1 LGSLRQINTG
11 RRAQIVDISRRQ
23 IFSLIEG
30 RDLRGLDRLLETKF
44 SVNFCS
50 EDGRVP
56 LLVSIE
62 DCPRH
67 EWRSRSEE
75 VSPVD
80 IFHALVTKGADPNY
94 TPSGPDNLPLTMA
107 LLKEKDWIV
116 KELLRLG
123 ANPEY
128 YFEDEKWT
136 PLCYAIS
143 NTKPVE
149 TIELMLIKGADPNV
163 KTKIGN
169 TSVHHA
175 AVRTNLY
182 LFQLLERHGADLKVV
197 NALGQTALHLICK
210 KNLSMASNDKQE
222 EWDVFDFLVSAGLN
236 INQRDAEG
244 QTPASYVN
252 RKSVLFPRLAAYGI
266 EVSKDVEMLWGAV
279 KRADTSL
286 VGMLLASKGYSA
298 IDLNDKVDGYF
309 LLETALK
316 TPGQS
321 VAIIRLLVQY
331 GADPTITTDN
341 NIPITQEFESMTW
354 TLPNDLVQKVRN
366 ALRGM

>member
-1 LGSLRQINTG
+1 LGSLRQINSG

-23 IFSLIEG
+23 IFSLIES
-30 RDLRGLDRLLETKF
+30 RDLRGLDRLLDTKF
-44 SVNFCS
+44 SLNFCS

-56 LLVSIE
+56 ILVSIQ

-67 EWRSRSEE
+67 EWRSRIEE
-75 VSPVD
+75 TSPVD
-80 IFHALVTKGADPNY
+80 IFRALVTRGVDPNY
-94 TPSGPDNLPLTMA
+94 TPSGPDNLPLTIA
-107 LLKEKDWIV
+107 LLNKKGWIV

-128 YFEDEKWT
+128 HFEDEKWT

-143 NTKPVE
+143 NTEPVE

-163 KTKIGN
+163 KTKAGN

-175 AVRTNLY
+175 ATRTNLY
-182 LFQLLERHGADLKVV
+182 LFQLLEKHGANLKAE
-197 NALGQTALHLICK
+197 NAVGQTALHLICK
-210 KNLSMASNDKQE
+210 KNSSMASNDRQE
-222 EWDVFDFLVSAGLN
+222 EWDVFDFLMGAGLN
-236 INQRDAEG
+236 INQRDAMG

-252 RKSVLFPRLAAYGI
+252 RKSVLFPRLAACGVEI
-266 EVSKDVEMLWGAV
+266 NKDIGMLWDAV

-286 VGMLLASKGYSA
+286 VGMLLASKKYSA
-298 IDLNDKVDGYF
+298 VDLNDKVDGYF

-321 VAIIRLLVQY
+321 VSIIRLLVQY

-341 NIPITQEFESMTW
+341 NVPITQEFEAMTW